1 MTKKKVST
9 EIEVIAPQEVEV
21 QVQETSPFQK
31 NQAPTSTPK
40 KLDPFLLMALTY
52 LLVTGENA
60 TDDEMADVVESR
72 PQMKVTEIQKQRL
85 LEMGLIE
92 EDGGKLHVTR
102 SGVALILKGCTFGVN
117 FEKMLDDMSFNAL
130 IGLFIKC
137 GNRLATAIRQ
147 PITLRNKQGETS
159 KVSIGIREVMQR
171 LYEKIEWP
179 EEPQQ

>member
-1 MTKKKVST
+1 MTKKKAT

-21 QVQETSPFQK
+21 QETSPFQK
-31 NQAPTSTPK
+31 NQTSAPTPK
-40 KLDPFLLMALTY
+40 KLDPFLLMVLTY

-60 TDDEMADVVESR
+60 TDDEVSDVLESR
-72 PQMKVTEIQKQRL
+72 PQMKVTEGQKQRL
-85 LEMGLIE
+85 LDMGLVE
-92 EDGGKLHVTR
+92 EEGSKLHVTR
-102 SGVALILKGCTFGVN
+102 AGVALILKGCTFGVN

-147 PITLRNKQGETS
+147 PITLKNKQDEAS